1 MAARKPKV
9 IVTRK
14 LPDPVETRMRELFD
28 TELNLTDQPMDR
40 AALEAAVARAD
51 VLAPTITD
59 KIDAALLDQAGP
71 QLKLIAN
78 FGAGV
83 DHIDVTAATAR
94 GITVTNTPGVLAE
107 DTADLTLA
115 LSVGKLTKVDLD
127 RWNHY
132 GYHDAYSH
140 SEGQVSLDAFDSKT
154 KRAVWHGQVT
164 DAINPTKP
172 DAGKLQVAV
181 DQLLEKFPA
190 H

>member
-1 MAARKPKV
+1 MQRKKLIMFAAASALLFAAGAQAKP
-9 IVTRK
+9 R
-14 LPDPVETRMRELFD
+14 
-28 TELNLTDQPMDR
+28 LT
-40 AALEAAVARAD
+40 
-51 VLAPTITD
+51 T
-59 KIDAALLDQAGP
+59 DAAHDVHFANYHSFDWASTTPPKGLNSVQYHRVQQDITA
-71 QLKLIAN
+71 KLGHKGYKHQPN
-78 FGAGV
+78 
-83 DHIDVTAATAR
+83 
-94 GITVTNTPGVLAE
+94 
-107 DTADLTLA
+107 ADLTLA
-115 LSVGKLTKVDLD
+115 LSVGQLTKVDLD

-172 DAGKLQVAV
+172 DAAKLQVAV

>member
-1 MAARKPKV
+1 MQRSKLIILGAASALLFAAGAQAKP
-9 IVTRK
+9 R
-14 LPDPVETRMRELFD
+14 
-28 TELNLTDQPMDR
+28 LT
-40 AALEAAVARAD
+40 V
-51 VLAPTITD
+51 
-59 KIDAALLDQAGP
+59 DAAHDVHFGNYQTFDWAGTTP
-71 QLKLIAN
+71 PRGFNSVQYQRVQHDITNKL
-78 FGAGV
+78 
-83 DHIDVTAATAR
+83 AAKGYKHAPN
-94 GITVTNTPGVLAE
+94 G
-107 DTADLTLA
+107 DLTLA
-115 LSVGKLTKVDLD
+115 LSVGKLTKVDFD